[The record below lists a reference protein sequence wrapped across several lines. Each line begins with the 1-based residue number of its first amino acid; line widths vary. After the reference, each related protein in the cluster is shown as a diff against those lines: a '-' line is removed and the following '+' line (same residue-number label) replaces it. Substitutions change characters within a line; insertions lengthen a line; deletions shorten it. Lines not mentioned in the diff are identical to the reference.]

1 MLAAYPASEP
11 ARSVR
16 RWGFFA
22 VAPMVG
28 ADPVAREIRG
38 PAGRIGC
45 VMFTLFF
52 VFVMGPLIELYVLV
66 SVAGWIGW
74 FPALGLLA
82 AMSIFGA
89 WLVKREGLG
98 VMRRM
103 QESASRGEVP
113 ANQVVDGGLLLLAG
127 CLCIVPGF
135 VTGIVGLLL
144 LVPPIRVAVRNRLV
158 PRWTGALRVPGFS
171 RFTRASVV
179 DVEYIGDV
187 TPKRPKPSAP
197 IELGPAHD

>member
-1 MLAAYPASEP
+1 MLAAYPASES
-11 ARSVR
+11 ARPVR

-22 VAPMVG
+22 AIAPNACG
-28 ADPVAREIRG
+28 QVAREIWKS
-38 PAGRIGC
+38 ADRITLM
-45 VMFTLFF
+45 MFVLLF
-52 VFVMGPLIELYVLV
+52 VFVIGPLIELYALV
-66 SVAGWIGW
+66 TVAGWIGW
-74 FPALGLLA
+74 LPALALLG
-82 AMSIFGA
+82 AMSLFGA

-103 QESASRGEVP
+103 QETTGRGEVP

-135 VTGIVGLLL
+135 VTGTVGLLL
-144 LVPPIRVAVRNRLV
+144 LVPPIRVVVRNRLV
-158 PRWTGALRVPGFS
+158 PRWTGAMRVPGFS

-187 TPKRPKPSAP
+187 TPKRTEPSAP
-197 IELGPAHD
+197 IELGPAND

>member
-1 MLAAYPASEP
+1 MLAAYPASES
-11 ARSVR
+11 ARPVR

-22 VAPMVG
+22 LVPVG
-28 ADPVAREIRG
+28 RVGPVAREIQG
-38 PAGRIGC
+38 PAGRIGL
-45 VMFTLFF
+45 VMFALFF
-52 VFVMGPLIELYVLV
+52 IFVIGPLLELYVLV

-74 FPALGLLA
+74 FPALALLA
-82 AMSIFGA
+82 AMSLFGA

-103 QESASRGEVP
+103 QESAGRGEVP

-144 LVPPIRVAVRNRLV
+144 LVPPVRIFVRNRLV

-179 DVEYIGDV
+179 NVEYIGDV
-187 TPKRPKPSAP
+187 TPKRTEPSAP